1 VGISFKASAKP
12 WESREES
19 RSLTSVPQGRGKES
33 GKNVSHHG
41 FRSVKAGDLAA
52 GRASGVCAAAGKW
65 LKACGV
71 GPFGGDF
78 GAFPNRGRIVAKA
91 LMATAQMRRL
101 AQPRVKARVIAMAS
115 RPER

>member
-19 RSLTSVPQGRGKES
+19 RSLTSVPQGRCKES
-33 GKNVSHHG
+33 GKNVSNHG
-41 FRSVKAGDLAA
+41 FRTVKAGDLAA
-52 GRASGVCAAAGKW
+52 CRASGVCAAAGKW

-91 LMATAQMRRL
+91 LMATAQMRGL
-101 AQPRVKARVIAMAS
+101 AQSRVKAGVVAKAS
-115 RPER
+115 RPGR